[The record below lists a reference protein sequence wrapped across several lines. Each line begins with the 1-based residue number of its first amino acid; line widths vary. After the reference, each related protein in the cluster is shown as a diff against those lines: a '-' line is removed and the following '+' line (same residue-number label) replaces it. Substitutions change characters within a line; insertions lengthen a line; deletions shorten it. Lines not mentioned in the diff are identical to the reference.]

1 MMVAVPQHV
10 CICDAGEVRELLI
23 SCSWKMPQHH
33 STLWLPVVE
42 KIESLME
49 FSLHLWSNQCTNG
62 T

>member
-1 MMVAVPQHV
+1 MTEAVPEHV
-10 CICDAGEVRELLI
+10 YVCGDPGEVHELLI
-23 SCSWKMPQHH
+23 SCSWMENAAA
-33 STLWLPVVE
+33 TLWLPVVG